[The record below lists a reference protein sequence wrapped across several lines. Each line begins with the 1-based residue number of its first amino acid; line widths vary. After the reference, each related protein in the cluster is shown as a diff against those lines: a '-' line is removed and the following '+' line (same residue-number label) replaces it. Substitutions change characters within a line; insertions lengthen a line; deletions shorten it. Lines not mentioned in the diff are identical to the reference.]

1 MSRDATFY
9 WHDYETFGAD
19 PSRDRPVQFAG
30 LRTDAELNPV
40 GEPLVI
46 FSRPAGDF
54 LPQPQACLVTG
65 ITPQLALEQG
75 VPEAEFIRQ
84 IHQELA
90 APGTCGVGYNSLRFD
105 DEVTR
110 YTLYRNFCDP
120 YAREWQ
126 NGNSRWDIIDMVR
139 ACYAL
144 RPEGIEWPLR
154 EDGLPSFRLE
164 DLTAANGI
172 AHEAAH
178 DALSDVHATIA
189 MARLIKDRQPR
200 LYDYVLRH
208 RDKHSV
214 SSLLDLDSMK
224 PVLHVSGM
232 FGALRHNIALIVPLA
247 MHPKNKNEV
256 ICYDLMA
263 DPAVL
268 VQSSPEQ
275 LRDLLYTRTEE
286 LPEGVERPG
295 LKSVHINKCPILVTA
310 RMADPDTAARLG
322 ISGDQCRAHLAAL
335 REYRQRD
342 PAAFTGKLQAVYAG
356 RNFAQVS
363 DPDRMLYS
371 GGFFSDADK
380 RLMDEVRQCTPEE
393 LATATFPFA
402 DDRLPEMLFRYR
414 ARNYPDSLSPE
425 ERKRWEEFRFHRL
438 TEPDAGASICME
450 EYQELI
456 QALVES
462 GELSLPQCELMERLL
477 EYSDSLLV

>member
-1 MSRDATFY
+1 MSDTTFY

-30 LRTDAELNPV
+30 LRTDADLNPI

-54 LPQPQACLVTG
+54 LPHPQACLVTG
-65 ITPQLALEQG
+65 ITPQQALAEG
-75 VPEAEFIRQ
+75 IPEAEFIAQ
-84 IHQELA
+84 IHAELA
-90 APGTCGVGYNSLRFD
+90 VPGTCGVGYNSLRFD

-110 YTLYRNFCDP
+110 YALYRNFYDP

-154 EDGLPSFRLE
+154 EDGFPSFRLE
-164 DLTAANGI
+164 ELTAANGI

-200 LYDYVLRH
+200 LYDYVLKH
-208 RDKHSV
+208 RDKRSA
-214 SSLLDLDSMK
+214 SSQLDLDAMK

-232 FGALRHNIALIVPLA
+232 FGAARHNIALIVPLA
-247 MHPKNKNEV
+247 MHPTNKNEV

-268 VQSSPEQ
+268 FGSSPGEI
-275 LRDLLYTRTEE
+275 RELLYTRTED
-286 LPEGVERPG
+286 LPEGVQRPG

-310 RMADPDTAARLG
+310 KMADPETAARLG
-322 ISGDQCRAHLAAL
+322 ISGDQCRTHLALL
-335 REYRQRD
+335 REFRGRD
-342 PAAFTGKLQAVYAG
+342 SRAFVQKLQAVYGG
-356 RNFAQVS
+356 RQYDEIT

-380 RLMDEVRQCTPEE
+380 RLMDQVRQSSPQD
-393 LATATFPFA
+393 LATSSFPFE
-402 DDRLPEMLFRYR
+402 DSRLPEMLFRYR
-414 ARNYPDSLSPE
+414 ARNYPDTLTTQ
-425 ERKRWEEFRFHRL
+425 ERALWEEYRFERL
-438 TEPDAGASICME
+438 TDPDAGASICME